1 MKITDRENNGIV
13 ILELKGNIMGGDD
26 EAVFYDKLRELIDQN
41 KKKVVLDLAKVEWIN
56 SRGLG
61 ILISGLTT
69 MRNSGGQLKIARVV
83 EKVKSLLT
91 MTRLITVFDSY
102 ETVDEAVK
110 SFAG

>member
-1 MKITDRENNGIV
+1 MKIADREDNGIV
-13 ILELKGNIMGGDD
+13 ILALKGNIMGGDD

-41 KKKVVLDLAKVEWIN
+41 KKKVVLDLSKVEWIN

-69 MRNSGGQLKIARVV
+69 MRNSEGQLKIARVT

-91 MTRLITVFDSY
+91 MTRLITAFENYDS
-102 ETVDEAVK
+102 VGEAVK
-110 SFAG
+110 SFA

>member
-1 MKITDRENNGIV
+1 MKITDREDNGIV
-13 ILELKGNIMGGDD
+13 ILELKGNIMGGED
-26 EAVFYDKLRELIDQN
+26 EAVFYDKLRELIEQN
-41 KKKVVLDLAKVEWIN
+41 KKKVVLDLSKVEWIN

-69 MRNSGGQLKIARVV
+69 MRNSNGQLKIARVV

-110 SFAG
+110 SFA